1 MIVAMTSSPSPIL
14 ITITYISSNILAS
27 SHGLDVTDDKRSK
40 PRRLDSMFTHA
51 VESNFRALF
60 PEEFSEAAGRT
71 TTYLVTAVES

>member
-40 PRRLDSMFTHA
+40 PCRLDSMFIHV

-60 PEEFSEAAGRT
+60 PEEFSEAVVRT
-71 TTYLVTAVES
+71 TTYLVAAVES